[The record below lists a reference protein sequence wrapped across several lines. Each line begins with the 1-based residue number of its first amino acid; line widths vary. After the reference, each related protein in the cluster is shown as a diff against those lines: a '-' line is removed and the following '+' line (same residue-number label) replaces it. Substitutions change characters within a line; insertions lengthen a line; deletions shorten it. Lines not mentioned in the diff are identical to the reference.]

1 GMIPVQSDIQEIDKT
16 EEWKMGK
23 EGNKRAI
30 PHHILLRRRAQNRAS
45 QRAFRK
51 RKEKRMKDIEE
62 QLTDL
67 QERHSELIQMYKTL
81 QLECSATRQEMET
94 LRQ

>member
-1 GMIPVQSDIQEIDKT
+1 
-16 EEWKMGK
+16 
-23 EGNKRAI
+23 
-30 PHHILLRRRAQNRAS
+30 
-45 QRAFRK
+45 
-51 RKEKRMKDIEE
+51 MKDIEE

-94 LRQ
+94 LRQKYESNSPTPGSFFPCGTELKTTQTQHSDHLLFDFSEMFYELKQEGH